1 MSMRRAVLFFLLLVH
16 AAFTGAHAFPDRP
29 ITLVCGFAPGAAADA
44 QLRAL
49 AKAMSRNLDQ
59 PVIVENRPGA
69 AGALAASAIANGPTD
84 GHMLVQVTNSVIR
97 QPFMT
102 PTPYDPV
109 HSFTYV
115 IGVSAFDFGLVVNAS
130 SPWTTFQQFISF
142 AKQNPAKVTYG
153 SIGIGSVAH
162 RVMEQIREKV
172 GADWTHV
179 SYRGSAPGQVDLQG
193 GHISALSDT
202 GWAPLVDAG
211 KLRLLAVY
219 GKERLTRYP
228 NVPTLTELG
237 LDISE
242 EAPWGLAA
250 PRAVPPDR
258 VKVLHDAARRAL
270 DDTEFKASLEA
281 FASEVRY
288 LSTEQ
293 YQAYMAARVPVERDV
308 VERYKLR
315 QP

>member
-1 MSMRRAVLFFLLLVH
+1 MSLRRAVFFFLFLVH
-16 AAFTGAHAFPDRP
+16 AAFAGAQTFPDRP

-69 AGALAASAIANGPTD
+69 SGALAASAIANGPTD

-153 SIGIGSVAH
+153 SIGVGSIAH

-172 GADWTHV
+172 SADWTHV

-202 GWAPLVDAG
+202 GWTPLVDAG
-211 KLRLLAVY
+211 KLRLLVVY
-219 GKERLTRYP
+219 GKERLKRYP

-250 PRAVPPDR
+250 PRAVTPDR
-258 VKVLHDAARRAL
+258 IKVLHDAARRAL
-270 DDTEFKASLEA
+270 DDTEFKASLDA

-293 YQAYMAARVPVERDV
+293 YQAYMAARVPIEKDV